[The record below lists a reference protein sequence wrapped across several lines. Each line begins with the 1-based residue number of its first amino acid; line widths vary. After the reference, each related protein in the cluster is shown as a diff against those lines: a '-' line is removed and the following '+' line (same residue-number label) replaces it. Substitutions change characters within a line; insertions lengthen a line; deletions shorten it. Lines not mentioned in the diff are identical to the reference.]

1 MRKSGVMW
9 SVAAVAILG
18 SGFNSDKTN
27 VTTDEEEIQAV
38 ITSAYIE
45 GVHLNRD
52 TEAIRAGFHPEFVM
66 TILDDG
72 GVINATLDQWV
83 ERIAASSPQEHE
95 IEWEF
100 ENVDVTGSAAVVKL
114 AVFEDGTQIYTD
126 YMGLYKFDSGW
137 KIVNKIF
144 YSH

>member
-1 MRKSGVMW
+1 MRKSRVML

-27 VTTDEEEIQAV
+27 VSTDEEEIQAV

-100 ENVDVTGSAAVVKL
+100 ENIDVTGSAAFVKL

>member
-1 MRKSGVMW
+1 MRKSGVML

-27 VTTDEEEIQAV
+27 VSTDEEEIQAV

-100 ENVDVTGSAAVVKL
+100 ENIDVTGSAAFVKL

-126 YMGLYKFDSGW
+126 YMGLYKFDDGW

>member
-1 MRKSGVMW
+1 MMKTGAMLA
-9 SVAAVAILG
+9 VAAVAMLG
-18 SGFNSDKTN
+18 SGFNSDRTK
-27 VTTDEEEIQAV
+27 VSTDEEEIRAV
-38 ITSAYIE
+38 ITSAYLE

-100 ENVDVTGSAAVVKL
+100 ENVDVTGSAAFVKL

>member
-1 MRKSGVMW
+1 MRKSGVML

-66 TILDDG
+66 TILGDG

-100 ENVDVTGSAAVVKL
+100 ENVDVTGSAAFVKL

>member
-27 VTTDEEEIQAV
+27 VSTDEEEIQAV

-66 TILDDG
+66 TILGDG

-100 ENVDVTGSAAVVKL
+100 ENIDVTGSAAFVKL